1 MLAGAAVISSDGL
14 CPPFDASPNNN
25 LFQHLFGIEFNYDN
39 HSRVRGI
46 SPFEFARCFGFI
58 DDLTYRLSQPA
69 NKFSLDAAV
78 PARTSTWLF
87 EQVHAHLTF
96 IRDSNCE
103 IFSPNQFAAPAAT
116 IQAFVNGAIGAR
128 LPSHARW
135 VEAYAADPECCA
147 IRDLIHN
154 PGKICKETLK
164 NVHYTYRQPLHQ
176 SFIVIEDDILIFREP
191 IRGSTS
197 YARVP
202 RGLYDIIFIAFHS
215 NPIGGHLNAYH
226 TLHRLCLR

>member
-14 CPPFDASPNNN
+14 CPPFDASPNTN

-46 SPFEFARCFGFI
+46 SPFEFARSFGFV

-78 PARTSTWLF
+78 PAHTSAWLF

-116 IQAFVNGAIGAR
+116 IQAFFYGAIGTR
-128 LPSHARW
+128 LLSHARW
-135 VEAYAADPECCA
+135 VEGPRML
-147 IRDLIHN
+147 RDL
-154 PGKICKETLK
+154 
-164 NVHYTYRQPLHQ
+164 QPRSQ
-176 SFIVIEDDILIFREP
+176 P
-191 IRGSTS
+191 W
-197 YARVP
+197 
-202 RGLYDIIFIAFHS
+202 
-215 NPIGGHLNAYH
+215 
-226 TLHRLCLR
+226 